1 MTTASPLPKVDVSP
15 APKVAAM
22 AIHIR
27 HDFSRHSRLQNRM
40 PPAFLKNTA
49 PASKRQTTPAEDAV
63 RFALDAA
70 RAGTWDVDFATGC
83 VNWSDTL
90 ESLHGLRPGTFAGTL
105 RAFLE
110 AVHPDD
116 REQVREAL
124 ERAMRDRTDPHIQ
137 YRTAWSDGSIHRIS
151 TIGRIFYDES
161 GAPMR
166 AAGVALD
173 VTERT
178 ELEERH
184 RQSQKM
190 EAIGQ
195 LAGGIAHD
203 FNNLLTA
210 IHGYSEMLT
219 EALEPDCPHLSDVR
233 EIRRAADRA
242 TALTRQLLAFSRNQI
257 LEPRILDLRE
267 SLQSMEA
274 MLSRLIGEDIEVV
287 VRTASDAGHVKAD
300 PGQVEQVIL
309 NLALNARDA
318 MPKGGTMII
327 ELSNAELDAAYARR
341 HAGASPGRYVQ
352 LSVSDTGTGMDS
364 ATIARIF
371 DPFFTTKAHGRG
383 TGLGLST
390 VYGIVKQSGGN
401 IWVYSEPGRGSTFK
415 VYLPRIDEPADRPCG
430 ETLSAS
436 IRGAET
442 VLVVE
447 DEHAVRELVRK
458 VLERSGYRVLVAST
472 PHEALQIISQGGHAI
487 HLLMSD
493 VVLPQMG
500 GRALAEQITAQLPDV
515 RVLYM
520 SGYTD
525 DAIVHH
531 GVLDP
536 GTPFLQKPFT
546 ARALTKKVRE
556 VLQ

>member
-1 MTTASPLPKVDVSP
+1 LAV
-15 APKVAAM
+15 
-22 AIHIR
+22 HIR
-27 HDFSRHSRLQNRM
+27 HDFTQPRRLPHKIDGPLTGRK
-40 PPAFLKNTA
+40 AAKAKN
-49 PASKRQTTPAEDAV
+49 SKGVEDPT
-63 RFALDAA
+63 RLALDAA
-70 RAGTWDVDFATGC
+70 RAGTWDVDFVTGC
-83 VNWSDTL
+83 ARWSDTL
-90 ESLHGLRPGTFAGTL
+90 ETLHGLQVGTFGKTL
-105 RAFLE
+105 KAFLN
-110 AVHPDD
+110 AIHPED
-116 REQVREAL
+116 RPQVREAL
-124 ERAMRDRTDPHIQ
+124 ERAMRDRTDPHIH
-137 YRTAWSDGSIHRIS
+137 YRTIWPDG
-151 TIGRIFYDES
+151 TIRQVSSFGRIFYDG
-161 GAPMR
+161 GAPLR
-166 AAGVALD
+166 AAGVSID

-210 IHGYSEMLT
+210 IHGYSEILT
-219 EALEPDCPHLSDVR
+219 EAIDSQSPLLTDVR
-233 EIRRAADRA
+233 EIQRAADRA
-242 TALTRQLLAFSRNQI
+242 TTLTRQLLAFSRNQI

-267 SLQSMEA
+267 SIHSMES
-274 MLSRLIGEDIEVV
+274 MLSRLIGENIEVV
-287 VRTASDAGHVKAD
+287 ARLAPDVGHVKAD
-300 PGQVEQVIL
+300 PGQIEQVIL

-318 MPKGGTMII
+318 MANGGTMII
-327 ELSNAELDAAYARR
+327 ELANAELDASYARR
-341 HAGASPGRYVQ
+341 HASVAPGHYVR
-352 LSVSDTGTGMDS
+352 LSVSDTGTGMDA
-364 ATIARIF
+364 ATRARIF

-415 VYLPRIDEPADRPCG
+415 IYLPRVDEPVDQPAP
-430 ETLSAS
+430 ELAAAS
-436 IRGAET
+436 DGGAET

-458 VLERSGYRVLVAST
+458 VLERAGYRVFVAAT
-472 PHEALQIISQGGHAI
+472 PHEAIAI
-487 HLLMSD
+487 AEQHPEGIDLLMSD

-500 GRALAEQITAQLPDV
+500 GRALAEELKAKTNGL

-525 DAIVHH
+525 DTIVHH

-546 ARALTKKVRE
+546 ARALTNKVRE
-556 VLQ
+556 LLL

>member
-1 MTTASPLPKVDVSP
+1 
-15 APKVAAM
+15 M

-27 HDFSRHSRLQNRM
+27 HDFSASSHL
-40 PPAFLKNTA
+40 PAKMARGVIAGHAAATIDKPA
-49 PASKRQTTPAEDAV
+49 PAKTRAV
-63 RFALDAA
+63 RRKTTAASEDPTRVALDAA
-70 RAGTWDVDFATGC
+70 RAGTWNVDFATG
-83 VNWSDTL
+83 VVRWSDSL
-90 ESLHGLRPGTFAGTL
+90 EALHGMRPGTFDRTL
-105 RAFLE
+105 KGFFA
-110 AVHPDD
+110 AIHGDD
-116 REQVREAL
+116 RQQVRDAL
-124 ERAMRDRTDPHIQ
+124 ERAMRDHADPHIQ
-137 YRTAWSDGSIHRIS
+137 YRTQWPDGSIHRIS
-151 TIGRIFYDES
+151 TIGRIMYDES

-166 AAGVALD
+166 AAGLALD
-173 VTERT
+173 VTERI
-178 ELEERH
+178 EVEERH

-210 IHGYSEMLT
+210 IHGYSEMLA
-219 EALEPDCPHLSDVR
+219 EALEPGSPHLNDVR

-267 SLQSMEA
+267 SLHSMES
-274 MLSRLIGEDIEVV
+274 MLSRLIGEAIEVV
-287 VRTASDAGHVKAD
+287 VRTPRDVGHVKAD
-300 PGQVEQVIL
+300 PGQIEQVIL

-318 MPKGGTMII
+318 MPNGGTLIV
-327 ELSNAELDAAYARR
+327 ELANAELDETYARR
-341 HAGASPGRYVQ
+341 HGGAAPGRYVR
-352 LSVSDTGTGMDS
+352 LSVSDTGTGMDA
-364 ATIARIF
+364 ATVARIF
-371 DPFFTTKAHGRG
+371 DPFFTTKAQGRG

-401 IWVYSEPGRGSTFK
+401 IWVYSEPGRGTTFK
-415 VYLPRIDEPADRPCG
+415 VYLPRVDEPADVMPS
-430 ETLSAS
+430 ESAEGDHT
-436 IRGAET
+436 GAET

-447 DEHAVRELVRK
+447 DELAVRELVRK

-472 PHEALQIISQGGHAI
+472 PHEAMQVVAEHSESID
-487 HLLMSD
+487 LLMSD

-500 GRALAEQITAQLPDV
+500 GPALAAQVNAQAPNL

-546 ARALTKKVRE
+546 ARALTKKVKE
-556 VLQ
+556 VLG

>member
-1 MTTASPLPKVDVSP
+1 MG
-15 APKVAAM
+15 
-22 AIHIR
+22 IHIR
-27 HDFSRHSRLQNRM
+27 HDFSRTGRVGQKIPGVLAGSPLSS
-40 PPAFLKNTA
+40 PAHKVRQPKDVSPVA
-49 PASKRQTTPAEDAV
+49 PDESIRV
-63 RFALDAA
+63 ALDAA
-70 RAGTWDVDFATGC
+70 RAGTWDVDFATGR
-83 VNWSDTL
+83 VRWSDTL
-90 ESLHGLRPGTFAGTL
+90 EALHGIRPGTFGQTL
-105 RAFLE
+105 KAFL
-110 AVHPDD
+110 AAIHPDD
-116 REQVREAL
+116 RQQAREAL
-124 ERAMRDRTDPHIQ
+124 ERAMRERTEPHIQ
-137 YRTAWSDGSIHRIS
+137 YRTLWADGTIHRIS
-151 TIGRIFYDES
+151 TMGRIFYNEA

-166 AAGVALD
+166 AAGLALD

-210 IHGYSEMLT
+210 IHGYSELLSD
-219 EALEPDCPHLSDVR
+219 ALEPGSPHLSDVR

-257 LEPRILDLRE
+257 LEPRVLDLRE
-267 SLQSMEA
+267 SLNSMES
-274 MLSRLIGEDIEVV
+274 MLNRLIGEDIEVV
-287 VRTASDAGHVKAD
+287 VRTPRDVGRVKAD
-300 PGQVEQVIL
+300 PGQIEQVIL

-318 MPKGGTMII
+318 MPNGGALIV
-327 ELSNAELDAAYARR
+327 ELANAELDEAYARR
-341 HAGASPGRYVQ
+341 HAGATPGRYVR
-352 LSVSDTGTGMDS
+352 LSVSDTGVGMD
-364 ATIARIF
+364 ATTRARIF
-371 DPFFTTKAHGRG
+371 DPFFTTKPHGRG

-401 IWVYSEPGRGSTFK
+401 VWVYSEPGRGSTFK
-415 VYLPRIDEPADRPCG
+415 VYLPRVDEPADDLTG
-430 ETLSAS
+430 ESAPACEYG
-436 IRGAET
+436 RET

-447 DEHAVRELVRK
+447 DELAVRELVRK
-458 VLERSGYRVLVAST
+458 VLERSGYRVIVAAT
-472 PHEALQIISQGGHAI
+472 PREALEIVDKDPAAI
-487 HLLMSD
+487 DLLMSD

-500 GRALAEQITAQLPDV
+500 GRALAEQLTAKVPTMRILF
-515 RVLYM
+515 M

-546 ARALTKKVRE
+546 ARGLTGKVRE
-556 VLQ
+556 VLA

>member
-1 MTTASPLPKVDVSP
+1 MG
-15 APKVAAM
+15 
-22 AIHIR
+22 IHIR
-27 HDFSRHSRLQNRM
+27 HDFTRAGRVGQKIPGVLAGSALRASQLHKGRRSKDVQ
-40 PPAFLKNTA
+40 PATGD
-49 PASKRQTTPAEDAV
+49 DAM
-63 RFALDAA
+63 RNALDAA
-70 RAGTWDVDFATGC
+70 RAGTWDVDFATGR
-83 VNWSDTL
+83 VRWSDTL
-90 ESLHGLRPGTFAGTL
+90 EALHGIAPGTFGQTL
-105 RAFLE
+105 KALLG
-110 AVHPDD
+110 AIHPDD

-124 ERAMRDRTDPHIQ
+124 ERAMRDRTEPHIQ
-137 YRTAWSDGSIHRIS
+137 YRTLWADGTIHRIS
-151 TIGRIFYDES
+151 TMGRIFYNDE

-166 AAGVALD
+166 AAGLAID

-210 IHGYSEMLT
+210 IHGYSEMLA
-219 EALEPDCPHLSDVR
+219 EALDSNSPHLSEVR

-267 SLQSMEA
+267 SLNTMESM
-274 MLSRLIGEDIEVV
+274 LNRLIGEDIEVV
-287 VRTASDAGHVKAD
+287 VRTPRDVGRIKAD
-300 PGQVEQVIL
+300 PCQIEQVIL

-318 MPKGGTMII
+318 MPNGGALII
-327 ELSNAELDAAYARR
+327 ELANAELDEAYARR
-341 HAGASPGRYVQ
+341 HAGATPGRYVR
-352 LSVSDTGTGMDS
+352 LSVSDTGVGMDA
-364 ATIARIF
+364 ATRARIF
-371 DPFFTTKAHGRG
+371 DPFFTTKPHGRG
-383 TGLGLST
+383 TGLGLAT

-401 IWVYSEPGRGSTFK
+401 IWVYSEPGCGSCFK
-415 VYLPRIDEPADRPCG
+415 VYLPRVDDAADDLTSDSSPVRHHG
-430 ETLSAS
+430 RET
-436 IRGAET
+436 I
-442 VLVVE
+442 LVVE
-447 DEHAVRELVRK
+447 DELAVRELVRK
-458 VLERSGYRVLVAST
+458 VLERSGYRVIVAAT
-472 PHEALQIISQGGHAI
+472 PREALDIVDKTPAAI
-487 HLLMSD
+487 DLLMSD

-500 GRALAEQITAQLPDV
+500 GRALAEQLTAKVPTM
-515 RVLYM
+515 RTLYM

-546 ARALTKKVRE
+546 ARGLTGKVRE
-556 VLQ
+556 VLS